1 MTDVYGESKK
11 RRVRMRKEKIL
22 KENYYEKIVQTTIID
37 DHCIVTYTQRYIKVY
52 HKNYK
57 NGYIL
62 QPA

>member
-1 MTDVYGESKK
+1 MKK
-11 RRVRMRKEKIL
+11 QKIL
-22 KENYYEKIVQTTIID
+22 RENWYEKIVQTTIIGD
-37 DHCIVTYTQRYIKVY
+37 DSIATYTQRYIKVY